1 MRSGRESMKYNQS
14 GGDSGRT
21 DEIYGPYC
29 QDIRKTYQLNGQKI
43 GKKYRKS
50 HKDENSSLEFK
61 NSLSNFDEE
70 DETEY
75 LAQKKYQ

>member
-29 QDIRKTYQLNGQKI
+29 DGIRKTLQVNGQK
-43 GKKYRKS
+43 KSKHYRKS
-50 HKDENSSLEFK
+50 HKDDNSSMQYR
-61 NSLSNFDEE
+61 NHLSKFDEE
-70 DETEY
+70 DDPIY
-75 LAQKKYQ
+75 LA

>member
-29 QDIRKTYQLNGQKI
+29 DGIRKTLQVNG
-43 GKKYRKS
+43 
-50 HKDENSSLEFK
+50 
-61 NSLSNFDEE
+61 
-70 DETEY
+70 
-75 LAQKKYQ
+75 